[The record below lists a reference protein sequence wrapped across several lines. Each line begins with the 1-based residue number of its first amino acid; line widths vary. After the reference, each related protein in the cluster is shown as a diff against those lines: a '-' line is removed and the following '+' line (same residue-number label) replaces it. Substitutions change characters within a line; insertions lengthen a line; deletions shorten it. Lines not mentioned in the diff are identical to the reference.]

1 MFVMNPAKLKARLLL
16 EMDGQ
21 SFLARQ
27 RVALLE
33 AIDAH
38 GSISAA
44 ARAVGLSYKTA
55 WDTVDALNNLS
66 DKPLVLRATG
76 GRHGGGSTLTGQGR
90 ATLLMFQE
98 GEKRLQSILDGLA
111 MNRTTLDD
119 LQSLTR
125 RFSMRTS
132 ARNQFA
138 GRIEKIT
145 VDAVNAELRIRLDEE
160 NVIVSVITVE
170 SVSNL
175 ELHAGSE
182 VYALIKSSSVI
193 LSSGQATFSAENLL
207 CGTVSSLRK
216 GSINAEVTLQLASGK
231 TVTAVLTRDTLK
243 KLKLSRGVQAC
254 AIFPGSAVILARP

>member
-1 MFVMNPAKLKARLLL
+1 MIIMHPTKLKARLLL

-33 AIDAH
+33 AIGIH

-76 GRHGGGSTLTGQGR
+76 GRQGGGSTLTAQGR
-90 ATLLMFQE
+90 ATLQMFQE
-98 GEKRLQSILDGLA
+98 GEKRLQSILDGLT
-111 MNRTTLDD
+111 MNHMDLDD
-119 LQSLTR
+119 LQSLTS

-138 GRIEKIT
+138 GRVEKIT
-145 VDAVNAELRIRLDEE
+145 LDAVNAELRIRLDEE

-175 ELHAGSE
+175 ELRHGSE

-193 LSSGQATFSAENLL
+193 LSSGPATFSAENLL
-207 CGTVSSLRK
+207 CGTVASLRK
-216 GSINAEVTLQLASGK
+216 GSIYAEITLQLAFGK
-231 TVTAVLTRDTLK
+231 TVTAVLTSDTLK
-243 KLKLSRGVQAC
+243 KLGLKRGAQAC